1 MICSFSKI
9 LELVSWYFK
18 ENISLCI
25 LLFEKEFKV
34 LIFFYTYKRGKIGNG
49 F

>member
-1 MICSFSKI
+1 MTCSFSKI
-9 LELVSWYFK
+9 LELVSWHFK

-25 LLFEKEFKV
+25 LLLEKEFKV
-34 LIFFYTYKRGKIGNG
+34 SIPFHTYKRGKIGNG